1 MAKEGRHMDKHKNQ
15 FKDRKIKQIFSEQLS
30 LVKPGEDEH
39 AALKEMADKLK
50 GVIGRCAKKLKIKA
64 DCFVGGSLAK
74 GTIIKKDIYDLD
86 IFVRFEKKQKE
97 KKGKKQEEGISELL
111 ERILKAAGLKY
122 EKIHGSRDY
131 FIIQD
136 GKGKEKKTKNKIFF
150 EIVPVLKI
158 RNPKEAENTTD
169 LSFFH
174 VSYIMK
180 EKRKNPKL
188 ADEIMLAKAFCHAQG
203 CYGAE
208 SYIKGFSGYA
218 LELLVCNYK
227 GFLNFIRHA
236 ARSEGKIIID
246 KEKLYK
252 NKQDILIN
260 LNEAK
265 LQSPVVLVDPTF
277 RERNALASLS
287 AETFGKFKKACTQ
300 FLKAPSKK
308 FFEKQEI
315 SINNLKKEAKRKK
328 AELIMLLCSTDRQ
341 AGDIAGSKLLKFFDF
356 ISSQIEKY
364 FDVPNKKFVYSQEKS
379 ARLYF
384 VLKRKKQ
391 RILSG
396 PPVNLQDN
404 VKGFSKEHKK
414 CFVKNGRIYAIEK
427 LDINFNQFFKNFK
440 KENSQRIKE
449 MGIIKCCGL

>member
-1 MAKEGRHMDKHKNQ
+1 MAKEGKSINKKN
-15 FKDRKIKQIFSEQLS
+15 KKIKQVFSEQLS
-30 LVKPGEDEH
+30 LIKPGKDEY
-39 AALKEMADKLK
+39 AALNEMAGRLK
-50 GVIGRCAKKLKIKA
+50 DIICRHAKKLKIKA

-74 GTIIKKDIYDLD
+74 GTIIKKGMYDLD
-86 IFVRFEKKQKE
+86 IFARFEKQQKE
-97 KKGKKQEEGISELL
+97 KKGKNGEKQQEENISELL
-111 ERILKAAGLKY
+111 ERILKAARLKY

-131 FIIQD
+131 FTIRE
-136 GKGKEKKTKNKIFF
+136 GKNKRIFF

-180 EKRKNPKL
+180 EAKKNPRL
-188 ADEIMLAKAFCHAQG
+188 ADEIMLAKAFCHARG

-218 LELLVCNYK
+218 LELLICNYR
-227 GFLNFIRHA
+227 GLLNFIRHA
-236 ARSEGKIIID
+236 ADSEGKIIID

-252 NKQDILIN
+252 NRQDILIN

-277 RERNALASLS
+277 RERNASASLS
-287 AETFGKFKKACTQ
+287 AETFEKFKKSCAE

-315 SINNLKKEAKRKK
+315 SIDSLKKEAKRKK
-328 AELIMLLCSTDRQ
+328 AQLIMLSCSTGRQ
-341 AGDIAGSKLLKFFDF
+341 AGDIAGSKLLKFFYF
-356 ISSQIEKY
+356 ISGQIEKY
-364 FDVPNKKFVYSQEKS
+364 SEILRKEFAYNQGQDAQ
-379 ARLYF
+379 LYF
-384 VLKRKKQ
+384 IIKMKKQ

-396 PPVNLQDN
+396 PPLARKDN
-404 VKGFSKEHKK
+404 VKRFKEAHKN
-414 CFVKNGRIYAIEK
+414 CFAKKGRAYAIEK
-427 LDINFNQFFKNFK
+427 SGISFNQFFKRFK
-440 KENSQRIKE
+440 EENSQRIKD
-449 MGIIKCCGL
+449 MGVTKCRRL

>member
-1 MAKEGRHMDKHKNQ
+1 MAKEGRHKDKHKNQ

-30 LVKPGEDEH
+30 LVKPGKDEH
-39 AALKEMADKLK
+39 ATLKEMADKLK
-50 GVIGRCAKKLKIKA
+50 GVIGMCAKNLKIKA

-86 IFVRFEKKQKE
+86 IFVRFEKNQKE
-97 KKGKKQEEGISELL
+97 KKGKKQEEDISKLL
-111 ERILKAAGLKY
+111 ERILKAARLKY

-158 RNPKEAENTTD
+158 RTPKEAENTTD

-174 VSYIMK
+174 ISYIMK
-180 EKRKNPKL
+180 ETKRNPKL

-218 LELLVCNYK
+218 LELLVCNYR

-236 ARSEGKIIID
+236 AYSEGKIIID

-252 NKQDILIN
+252 NRQDILIN

-287 AETFGKFKKACTQ
+287 AETFEKFKKSCAD
-300 FLKAPSKK
+300 FLRNPSKK
-308 FFEKQEI
+308 FFEKQETG
-315 SINNLKKEAKRKK
+315 INSLKKEAKRKK
-328 AELIMLLCSTDRQ
+328 AQLIMLSCSTGRQ
-341 AGDIAGSKLLKFFDF
+341 AGDIAGSKLLKFFYF
-356 ISSQIEKY
+356 ISSQIERY
-364 FDVPNKKFVYSQEKS
+364 FDVSSRKFVYSQEKT

-396 PPVNLQDN
+396 PPLNLHDN
-404 VKGFSKEHKK
+404 VKGFKKEHKN
-414 CFVKNGRIYAIEK
+414 CFARNGRIYAKEK

-440 KENSQRIKE
+440 KQNAQRIND
-449 MGIIKCCGL
+449 MGITKCFGL